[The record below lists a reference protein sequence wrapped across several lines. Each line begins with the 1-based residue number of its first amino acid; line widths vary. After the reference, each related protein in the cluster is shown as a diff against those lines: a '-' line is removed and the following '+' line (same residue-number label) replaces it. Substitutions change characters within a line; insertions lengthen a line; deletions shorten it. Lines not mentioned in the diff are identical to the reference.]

1 MLNEATVH
9 TMNALKLFGMARGF
23 PERLADPNHAQLD
36 HAEFV
41 GLLVEDEKT
50 HRESKRLRRL
60 LKNARLRF
68 PGACLEDVDYSH
80 PRNLPKAF
88 MRELATTT
96 WIEAHRNVVLVGP
109 TGIGKSWLACALGN
123 HAARAGFTVI
133 YVRAPRLFE
142 SLQQSRGDGTHLKAL
157 NRLAKADVLVV
168 DDFLI
173 TPLAA
178 PERRDFLEIV
188 EDRYQAASTVIAT
201 QCPIE
206 RWHQAIGDPTLAD
219 AICDRLVHNA
229 YKLELKGP
237 SLRSKADKDS
247 GKPS

>member
-1 MLNEATVH
+1 MLNETTVH
-9 TMNALKLFGMARGF
+9 TMNALKLFGMARSFG
-23 PERLADPNHAQLD
+23 ERLADPNHAQLG

-50 HRESKRLRRL
+50 YRESKRLRRL

-68 PGACLEDVDYSH
+68 PSACLEDVDYSH
-80 PRNLPKAF
+80 PRNLHKAT

-96 WIEAHRNVVLVGP
+96 WIEAHRNVLLVGP

-133 YVRAPRLFE
+133 YVRTPRLFE
-142 SLQQSRGDGTHLKAL
+142 TLQQSRGDGTHLKAL
-157 NRLAKADVLVV
+157 NRLAKADVLLV

-173 TPLAA
+173 TGLAA

-188 EDRYQAASTVIAT
+188 EDRYQTGSTVIAS

-206 RWHQAIGDPTLAD
+206 GWHQAIGDPTLAD
-219 AICDRLVHNA
+219 AICDRLVHSA
-229 YKLELKGP
+229 YKVELKGP
-237 SLRSKADKDS
+237 SLRSKDDKES
-247 GKPS
+247 GRPS

>member
-1 MLNEATVH
+1 MLNQTTVNA
-9 TMNALKLFGMARGF
+9 MNALKLFGMARSF
-23 PERLADPNHAQLD
+23 PERLADPNHGELD

-41 GLLVEDEKT
+41 GLLVEDEKL
-50 HRESKRLRRL
+50 HRESRRLKRL

-68 PGACLEDVDYSH
+68 PSACLEDVDYSH
-80 PRNLPKAF
+80 PRSLSKAI
-88 MRELATTT
+88 MREFATTT
-96 WIEAHRNVVLVGP
+96 WIEAHRNVLLVGP

-123 HAARAGFTVI
+123 HAARAGFTVA

-142 SLQQSRGDGTHLKAL
+142 NLQQSRGDGTHLKAL
-157 NRLAKADVLVV
+157 NRLAKTDVLVV

-173 TPLAA
+173 IQLAA

-188 EDRYQAASTVIAT
+188 EDRYQAASTVIAS
-201 QCPIE
+201 QCPIKD
-206 RWHQAIGDPTLAD
+206 WHQAIGDPTLAD

-237 SLRSKADKDS
+237 SLRSKDDKQP
-247 GKPS
+247 GMPS